1 MNKWM
6 DIFIWN
12 IQMTD
17 KKINMLFNILWSILW
32 SDYFPSF
39 AFLTFIYLLTC
50 LLINLKNGTNFQK

>member
-50 LLINLKNGTNFQK
+50 LLIN